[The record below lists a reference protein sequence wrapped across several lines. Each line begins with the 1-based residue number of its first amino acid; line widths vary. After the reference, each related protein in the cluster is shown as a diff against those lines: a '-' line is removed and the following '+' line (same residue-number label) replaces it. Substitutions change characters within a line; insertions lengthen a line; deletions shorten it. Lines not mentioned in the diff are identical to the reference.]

1 MVSLGSAPQ
10 LHELQLLNFDD
21 GSELRIM
28 EIVAPKW
35 KKVATAIGFNKERI
49 EAIEE
54 DEHYKQEKATFEMFG
69 RWLKGEHNLKPA
81 TWDTLVQCLKEANL
95 LDIAKTLMN
104 AQIVS

>member
-1 MVSLGSAPQ
+1 MLLGNVPQ

-21 GSELRIM
+21 GRELRIM
-28 EIVAPKW
+28 ETVAPKW

-69 RWLKGEHNLKPA
+69 RWLKGLCYSSLHCNNKPLFRP
-81 TWDTLVQCLKEANL
+81 T
-95 LDIAKTLMN
+95 
-104 AQIVS
+104 